1 MKIESMFTVAIP
13 IDRAWEVLTDIEGI
27 APCLPGAQL
36 TGVDGDTYQGKVKI
50 KVGPVTSQFAGRAVF
65 AEKDDGAHRAV
76 IDAKGK
82 DARSGN
88 ASALITAQLRADG
101 DQTVVRIDTD
111 LKISGKIAQ
120 FGSGMITEVSEK
132 LLGQFVACLETKL
145 AADGEPVGR
154 SDDPVG
160 GPQADTGTGTG
171 SSGSEADEPTEGRAT
186 AGDRGPEVADPDPGP
201 RSPTVGAGSAATS
214 TNRPR
219 APRPTA
225 AAEAAWVPPA
235 EPEAIDLMAM
245 AGGSLFK
252 RVAPIVA
259 GAVVVGVV
267 IYVITR

>member
-1 MKIESMFTVAIP
+1 MKIESTFTVAIP

-36 TGVDGDTYQGKVKI
+36 TCIDGDTYQGKVKI

-65 AEKDDGAHRAV
+65 AEKDDGAHRAI

-88 ASALITAQLRADG
+88 ASALITALLTADG
-101 DQTVVRIDTD
+101 DETVVRIDTD

-120 FGSGMITEVSEK
+120 FGSGMIREVSEK
-132 LLGQFVACLETKL
+132 LLGQFVACLEAKL
-145 AADGEPVGR
+145 ATDGESVGQ
-154 SDDPVG
+154 SDDPVD
-160 GPQADTGTGTG
+160 GPRAGTGT
-171 SSGSEADEPTEGRAT
+171 SGAEVDEPTGGGAT
-186 AGDRGPEVADPDPGP
+186 AGDRGPEVADLDPGP
-201 RSPTVGAGSAATS
+201 RGPTGGAGSAATS
-214 TNRPR
+214 TSRPR
-219 APRPTA
+219 APRPTG